1 MSTPINRRKFL
12 SRTIQ
17 TTGVAFAMQSF
28 VARGA
33 LAASGGGRRGKKSDG
48 DYGDLVPAVSENTGE
63 TLLALPV
70 GFKYNVFG
78 RTGTIMS
85 DGRPTPPAHDGMA
98 AFKTNDDHDDDEDD
112 DSQNRRNR
120 LITLVRNHEV
130 SFSAPGAAL
139 DPTRAYDPLTGG
151 GATTLIIDAE
161 TRLPVRDFLSISGTH
176 NNCAG
181 GATPW
186 GSWLTCEENVAGLAG
201 GFSQPHGYVF
211 EVSARATRPVDPI
224 PIKAMGRFVHE
235 AIAVDHRTG
244 IVYETE
250 DRNPQ
255 CGFYRFIPNRRNS
268 LAAGGQLQMLA
279 VKDHPNY
286 DTRTGQTSFQTL
298 RGAWVDID
306 NPDPANA
313 ETDSLAV
320 FKQGLAG
327 GGAIFTRLEGA
338 WYGDGSIFFISTNG
352 GNAGRGQV
360 WRYRPRGHSGG
371 QLTLIFES
379 PGVDVLDSPDNV
391 CVTPGGGLIL
401 CEDGSGEEFLHG
413 LTQQGEIFKFAKNM
427 VPGFTGSEFAGAT
440 FSPDGETLFVNIQS
454 PGITFAIWGPWE
466 DGAL

>member
-98 AFKTNDDHDDDEDD
+98 AFKTNDDHDDDI
-112 DSQNRRNR
+112 QNRRNR

-139 DPTRAYDPLTGG
+139 DPTSAYDPRTGG
-151 GATTLIIDAE
+151 GTTTLIIDAE
-161 TRLPVRDFLSISGTH
+161 TRLPVRDFLSLSGTH

-186 GSWLTCEENVAGLAG
+186 GSWITCEENVAGLAR
-201 GFSQPHGYVF
+201 GFSQPHGYAF
-211 EVSARATRPVDPI
+211 EVSARSTGPVAAI

-235 AIAVDHRTG
+235 AIAVDPRTG

-255 CGFYRFIPNRRNS
+255 CGFYRFIPNREKN
-268 LAAGGQLQMLA
+268 LAAGGRLQMLA
-279 VKDHPNY
+279 VKDQPNY
-286 DTRTGQTSFQTL
+286 DTRTGQTPFKTL

-306 NPDPANA
+306 DPDPVNA

-320 FKQGLAG
+320 FKQGFAG

-352 GNAGRGQV
+352 GNARLGQV
-360 WRYRPRGHSGG
+360 WRYKPRGDSGG
-371 QLTLIFES
+371 HLSLIFES
-379 PGVDVLDSPDNV
+379 PGVDVLDGPDNI

-401 CEDGSGEEFLHG
+401 CEDGGGTQEFLRG
-413 LTQQGEIFKFAKNM
+413 LTQEGEIFDFALNM
-427 VPGFTGSEFAGAT
+427 VPGFTTSEFAGAT
-440 FSPDGETLFVNIQS
+440 FSPDGKTLFVNIQS